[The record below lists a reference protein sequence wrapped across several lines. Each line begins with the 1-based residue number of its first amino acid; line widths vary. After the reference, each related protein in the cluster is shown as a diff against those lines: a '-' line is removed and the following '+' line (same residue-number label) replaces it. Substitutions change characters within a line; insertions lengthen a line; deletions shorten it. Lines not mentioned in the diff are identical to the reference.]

1 VRALDPTII
10 KGKVVPERAIGPA
23 PMLDWIR
30 IEKLVVD
37 DVYQRPI
44 RGAGVTNVARIA
56 AWFRWSCFAPVIVSP
71 ISGGLF
77 AIIDG
82 QHRATAAAA
91 CGIEAVP
98 CQIIIADVAEQ
109 ARAFKA
115 INGAVTKMSSMAIH
129 AAAVAAGEP
138 RAMALDEACHTAGVT
153 LLRSNRETS
162 QQKPGQTHAV
172 NACGVCLEKYGRDVL
187 VTALQCVTETT
198 NNEPGMLTGPLIKAL
213 CEVLGGKRSW
223 RDAGEALLRAFDE
236 ISLQSAK
243 EVAAQMVAS
252 QRGLSRQAA
261 LVKILTN
268 ELNEKL
274 GAAA

>member
-1 VRALDPTII
+1 MRALDPTII
-10 KGKVVPERAIGPA
+10 KGKMVPATTVGPA

-30 IEKLVVD
+30 IDKLVVD

-44 RGAGVTNVARIA
+44 RGAGVANVARIA

-98 CQIIIADVAEQ
+98 CQIIIADVAQQ
-109 ARAFKA
+109 AHAFKA
-115 INGAVTKMSSMAIH
+115 INGAITKMSSSAIH
-129 AAAVAAGEP
+129 AAAVAAGDP
-138 RAMALDEACHTAGVT
+138 RAVALDEACSTAGVT
-153 LLRSNRETS
+153 VLRSNREAS

-172 NACGVCLEKYGRDVL
+172 NACGFCLEKYGRDVL

-213 CEVLGGKRSW
+213 CEVLGGNAAW
-223 RDAGEALLRAFDE
+223 CNAGEALLRAFDE
-236 ISLQSAK
+236 ISLQSAN

-261 LVKILTN
+261 LVKILTH
-268 ELNEKL
+268 ELTHRL
-274 GAAA
+274 GSAA